1 MTVIVCVDVCNGM
14 LFHNRRVSADRVVIE
29 KILALAGDAPI
40 FMRPYSAG
48 LFPEGANIVLSDDY
62 LKIAAPGQICFA
74 ESEDLALYLGKARRV
89 ILFQWNRQYPSD
101 VKFPVHLL
109 KDSWKLASVTNFS
122 GHSHDQITQ
131 EVYVV

>member
-1 MTVIVCVDVCNGM
+1 MTVIVCIDSCNGM

-29 KILALAGDAPI
+29 KILALAADAPI

-48 LFPEGANIVLSDDY
+48 LFSEGANIVLSDDY

-74 ESEDLALYLGKARRV
+74 ESEDLALYLNKARRV
-89 ILFQWNRQYPSD
+89 ILFQWNRRYPSD
-101 VKFPVHLL
+101 VKFPKYLL
-109 KDSWKLASVTNFS
+109 QAPWKLVSVTDFP
-122 GHSHDQITQ
+122 GYSHDQITQ